1 MSAGAQ
7 ERGRGRD
14 GGRGR
19 QQCREGLRR
28 RQEQA
33 EEEVGSQQYQGA
45 SSGSLA
51 YYFKVVALSTQ

>member
-19 QQCREGLRR
+19 QQRREGLRRR

-33 EEEVGSQQYQGA
+33 EEEVGGQQYQGA
-45 SSGSLA
+45 SSGL
-51 YYFKVVALSTQ
+51 YTYHFNTVAL